1 MDNKTFVRP
10 TKTILFALQYPDSKP
25 HTHKGACICAIL
37 TSLKKP
43 FALNCK
49 KLTPFFRKHQ
59 CFHIYSL
66 RHCICELVLSAQ
78 TAQDFLTF
86 YVTLSLRIVCSG
98 CVPES
103 RTQATN
109 PEPGACIV
117 CVSEVL

>member
-1 MDNKTFVRP
+1 MDNKTFLRP

-59 CFHIYSL
+59 RFHIYSL
-66 RHCICELVLSAQ
+66 HCICELVLEC
-78 TAQDFLTF
+78 TDGTGFLDFLCNTISQDCLLRVCAR
-86 YVTLSLRIVCSG
+86 VTHTSNQPRAWCMHSLCF
-98 CVPES
+98 
-103 RTQATN
+103 
-109 PEPGACIV
+109 
-117 CVSEVL
+117 